1 MFYATRGGPALRK
14 LLGGQI
20 KLNPL
25 RKSIFCSSVL
35 HRCLPLEGSFLSER
49 PAVCPVS
56 NTSKWTPTSRTL
68 STMATIPE
76 PTAEEAIELFKEI
89 EQKFPHKTL
98 GEGTWYLI
106 VLSSLVGV
114 EPEHAANLY
123 RYLID
128 KPEYTTP
135 GSRQALV
142 RRLRETLVKNVSIQ
156 GVCKPLEALFSISKI
171 EREDDKDYTFTRD
184 NWQAGPENRARGE
197 KWLNTIYKSN
207 LSTATDQFAAHKD
220 FDFISREITYGFY
233 LSDHSILG
241 PWETELVTLAGIM
254 IQNLPLETAWH
265 LRGTRR
271 VGVSMEDVELVQQCV
286 ELVAKF
292 GGARLHRVPRVAD
305 IEHEV

>member
-1 MFYATRGGPALRK
+1 MFRMTSGGPTLRKFRGGRIERNSLRK
-14 LLGGQI
+14 GI
-20 KLNPL
+20 
-25 RKSIFCSSVL
+25 IHYSVL
-35 HRCLPLEGSFLSER
+35 HSLPLGSFFLSGR
-49 PAVCPVS
+49 PSICTTS
-56 NTSKWTPTSRTL
+56 NTSKWTSTSRRL
-68 STMATIPE
+68 STMAITQE
-76 PTAEEAIELFKEI
+76 PTAAQAIDLFEEV

-98 GEGTWYLI
+98 GEETWYLV
-106 VLSSLVGV
+106 VLSSLVGI
-114 EPEHAANLY
+114 EPEHAMNLY
-123 RYLID
+123 KYLIS
-128 KPEYTTP
+128 KPQYSTP
-135 GSRQALV
+135 ESRQALV

-171 EREDDKDYTFTRD
+171 EREADKDYTFTRD

-197 KWLNTIYKSN
+197 KWLNSIYKSN

-241 PWETELVTLAGIM
+241 PLETELVTLAGIM

-265 LRGTRR
+265 LRGARR

-286 ELVAKF
+286 ELVAKLS
-292 GGARLHRVPRVAD
+292 GTRLHKVPRVAD